1 MDKRL
6 IIAPLC
12 LIPALILPQI
22 LDVIGEGFLIGL
34 ATRIVIYA
42 IAAMSL
48 NFILGYGGMVSFGHA
63 AYFGIGAYVV
73 VILSHHAFEASTL
86 FGLPGTQSAP
96 VSFIAAILVSAFAAL
111 VIGALSLR
119 TKGVY
124 FIMITLAFAQMLF
137 FFFVSLEQYGGDDGL
152 LMFSG
157 RNTLAG
163 VELSDDATFYYLCL
177 VVLVFVA
184 VLFSRLIRSRFGMV
198 LQACRQNEP
207 RLRTLGYPTY
217 RYKLVAFVIAGTI
230 AGVAGALH
238 ANQLEF
244 ISPDSLHWTRSG
256 DLMIMVILGG
266 IGRLYG
272 PVLGAALFL
281 LLEEFLPVLFHELH
295 LPTLQEHWRIVF
307 GPMLILFVFYAKDG
321 LAGLFKSNREGTVQ

>member
-6 IIAPLC
+6 ILPVLC
-12 LIPALILPQI
+12 LIPALFVPQI
-22 LDVIGEGFLIGL
+22 LEAIGEGFLIGL
-34 ATRIVIYA
+34 ATRIVIYG

-63 AYFGIGAYVV
+63 AYFGVGAYMVA
-73 VILSHHAFEASTL
+73 ILSHHAFEETTI
-86 FGLPGTQSAP
+86 FGLPGTDFAP
-96 VSFIAAILVSAFAAL
+96 MSFLVAIIVSAFAAL

-119 TKGVY
+119 TTGVY

-137 FFFVSLEQYGGDDGL
+137 FLFVALEHYGGDDGL

-157 RNTLAG
+157 RNILPG
-163 VELSDDATFYYLCL
+163 VDLSDDTTFYYVSIAVL
-177 VVLVFVA
+177 VVVVA
-184 VLFSRLIRSRFGMV
+184 LFSRLVRSRFGMV
-198 LQACRQNEP
+198 LEACRQNEP
-207 RLRTLGYPTY
+207 RMRTLGYPVY
-217 RYKLVAFVIAGTI
+217 RYKLTAFVIAGAI
-230 AGVAGALH
+230 AGLAGALH

-272 PVLGAALFL
+272 PILGAALFL
-281 LLEEFLPVLFHELH
+281 LLEEFLPVIFHELH

-321 LAGLFKSNREGTVQ
+321 LAGLFSTRKEGEAT

>member
-1 MDKRL
+1 MDRRFAL
-6 IIAPLC
+6 PVLC
-12 LIPALILPQI
+12 LIPALFLPQI

-34 ATRIVIYA
+34 ATRIVIYG

-48 NFILGYGGMVSFGHA
+48 NLILGYGGMISFGHA
-63 AYFGIGAYVV
+63 AYFGVGAYVV
-73 VILSHHAFEASTL
+73 AILSHHAFEASTIL
-86 FGLPGTQSAP
+86 GLSGTEFAP
-96 VSFIAAILVSAFAAL
+96 VSMLFSILISALAAL
-111 VIGALSLR
+111 LIGALSLR
-119 TKGVY
+119 TTGVY

-157 RNTLAG
+157 RNTLPG
-163 VELSDDATFYYLCL
+163 INLSDDVSYYYVCLTILVL
-177 VVLVFVA
+177 VV
-184 VLFSRLIRSRFGMV
+184 VLFSRLVRSRFGMV
-198 LQACRQNEP
+198 LEACRQNEP
-207 RLRTLGYPTY
+207 RMRTLGYAVY
-217 RYKLVAFVIAGTI
+217 RYKLTAFIIAGAI
-230 AGVAGALH
+230 AGLAGALH

-272 PVLGAALFL
+272 PILGAALFL
-281 LLEEFLPVLFHELH
+281 LLEEFLPVIFHEMN

-321 LAGLFKSNREGTVQ
+321 LANLFPIRREGNGP